1 MTCVCPFSSHA
12 FLSVFLC
19 YFLSFFKL
27 TKGKKLQIRN
37 NAYVSTLNLSFSL
50 YHSLSLF
57 LFVSHSFPSRL
68 SFVHSFILR
77 FSQFILFLLTFFFIF
92 FLSEI
97 YQAKEQKQL
106 KCFTLKSL
114 RPSLSL
120 FLSPLI
126 SLPLSHSLS
135 PSLSLFVLSF
145 LFSFFL

>member
-50 YHSLSLF
+50 YHSLSLSLCFSFFSLASFFRSFFHPPFLAVYFISTYF
-57 LFVSHSFPSRL
+57 LFS
-68 SFVHSFILR
+68 
-77 FSQFILFLLTFFFIF
+77 F

-97 YQAKEQKQL
+97 YQAREQKQL